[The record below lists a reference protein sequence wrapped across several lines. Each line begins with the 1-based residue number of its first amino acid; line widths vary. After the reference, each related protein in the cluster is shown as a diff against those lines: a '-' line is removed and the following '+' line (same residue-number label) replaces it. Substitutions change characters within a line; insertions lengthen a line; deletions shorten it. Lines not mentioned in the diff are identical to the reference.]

1 MGRDLRGSGSQKQ
14 RLLGTRALNER
25 LRKRGRM
32 WILQHLR
39 EKPERDRMVRT
50 PHFIGGEGRNE
61 TGREITGSRE
71 VKVEPESSRAPKRQK
86 RDSKSQ
92 LLRIQKPGSKDL
104 KTGAREGGREDLSLK
119 GNRSGQ

>member
-25 LRKRGRM
+25 LRKRGQM

-39 EKPERDRMVRT
+39 EKPSERDRMVRT

-61 TGREITGSRE
+61 TGREDTGSRE
-71 VKVEPESSRAPKRQK
+71 VKVEPESSRAHKRQK
-86 RDSKSQ
+86 RDSKV
-92 LLRIQKPGSKDL
+92 PAPKDSE
-104 KTGAREGGREDLSLK
+104 TR
-119 GNRSGQ
+119 